1 MRGHSTVEFKPKK
14 SVPAVA
20 LALVLCLLANVALAQ
35 QPPMGN
41 PPAQSRAP
49 FTKENV
55 VAFLRT
61 LAPERRD
68 AGVTMLAAAIRDSG
82 VDFEV
87 TPAVEQELRDAG
99 ATPELVAA
107 ARANY
112 RPSGASAQS
121 ASSTAARGGPTGV
134 ASGATPTEK
143 DAAMLD
149 NPPVVTKHEIRIG
162 ARSLRYTVTTGMMPL
177 RNAAGETE
185 ARIFY
190 MAYTADGVGDRSQRP
205 LMFSF
210 NGGPGSASVWLHMG
224 ALGPKRVAM
233 LDDGAMPP

>member
-1 MRGHSTVEFKPKK
+1 MRGHSTVEFKTRR
-14 SVPAVA
+14 SAAAV
-20 LALVLCLLANVALAQ
+20 ALVLCLLANVALAQ

-41 PPAQSRAP
+41 PPTQSRAP

-68 AGVTMLAAAIRDSG
+68 AGLTMLAAAIRDSG

-99 ATPELVAA
+99 ATPELVVA

-112 RPSGASAQS
+112 RPSGASSQAAS
-121 ASSTAARGGPTGV
+121 SSTARGGAP
-134 ASGATPTEK
+134 GAPPTEK

-149 NPPVVTKHEIRIG
+149 N
-162 ARSLRYTVTTGMMPL
+162 
-177 RNAAGETE
+177 
-185 ARIFY
+185 
-190 MAYTADGVGDRSQRP
+190 
-205 LMFSF
+205 
-210 NGGPGSASVWLHMG
+210 
-224 ALGPKRVAM
+224 
-233 LDDGAMPP
+233 

>member
-1 MRGHSTVEFKPKK
+1 MRSHSTVEFKTRK

-20 LALVLCLLANVALAQ
+20 LALSLCLLANVALAQ
-35 QPPMGN
+35 QPLGN
-41 PPAQSRAP
+41 PPSQSRAP

-55 VAFLRT
+55 VAFLRG

-112 RPSGASAQS
+112 RPSGASA
-121 ASSTAARGGPTGV
+121 SSTAARGGPTVG

-149 NPPVVTKHEIRIG
+149 NPPVVTKHE
-162 ARSLRYTVTTGMMPL
+162 
-177 RNAAGETE
+177 
-185 ARIFY
+185 
-190 MAYTADGVGDRSQRP
+190 
-205 LMFSF
+205 
-210 NGGPGSASVWLHMG
+210 
-224 ALGPKRVAM
+224 
-233 LDDGAMPP
+233 